1 MTGRRRVGTGW
12 RRRRGR
18 RRLRCRWAGRWR
30 LRPRPRNEGPTWTTR
45 HPTGSYISRAAPAS
59 HRRTNRG
66 EQSLPQ
72 WKCPAGNRTR
82 RYSGAAPYSWGWPC
96 GSTIQ
101 SPKN

>member
-1 MTGRRRVGTGW
+1 VGTGW

-82 RYSGAAPYSWGWPC
+82 RTLARLRTAEDDLAAVRS
-96 GSTIQ
+96 SLRRM
-101 SPKN
+101 